1 MSKTTA
7 TPTNTDTATAPKTRT
22 RRRPPSRNAKPGEAT
37 DDASDHV
44 PAADDDEID
53 YGPAVEAIDDLLGWA
68 FELARKDVA
77 GWREGMRRVRV
88 AHRYISALV
97 RGKRPR
103 VEPHEEVMF
112 TAALLVRVFD
122 ADLGL
127 GVDHIAEMLDQLG
140 LPLDHVPAATPAARA
155 ATSRGPIAPSVWR
168 HVRAIYNELSPAE
181 RERVRHEVDGLTEAE
196 RDGWI
201 TALLL
206 HTVEQGADYVRAYL
220 RDQVEAPPPA
230 APLPARPRVIVRAP
244 ASIASPA
251 ARTAPATCDGCP
263 LSHFRRAA

>member
-7 TPTNTDTATAPKTRT
+7 TPTDTNSSTSQKART
-22 RRRPPSRNAKPGEAT
+22 RRRPPGRNAQPAAAAN
-37 DDASDHV
+37 DASTTSDNG
-44 PAADDDEID
+44 ID
-53 YGPAVEAIDDLLGWA
+53 YGPAIEAIDDLCGWA

-77 GWREGMRRVRV
+77 GWRDGTRRVRV
-88 AHRYISALV
+88 AHRYVRALV

-103 VEPHEEVMF
+103 VEPREEVMF
-112 TAALLVRVFD
+112 TAALLVRLFD

-127 GVDHIAEMLDQLG
+127 GAEHVAEMLDQLG
-140 LPLDHVPAATPAARA
+140 LPLDHVPVATPVGRA
-155 ATSRGPIAPSVWR
+155 ATSREPIAPSVWR

-181 RERVRHEVDGLTEAE
+181 RERVRQEVDELTDAE

-201 TALLL
+201 AALML
-206 HTVEQGADYVRAYL
+206 HTVEQGADFVRAYL

-230 APLPARPRVIVRAP
+230 APLPVRPRVIVRAP
-244 ASIASPA
+244 TSIASPL
-251 ARTAPATCDGCP
+251 ARTAPAACDGCP